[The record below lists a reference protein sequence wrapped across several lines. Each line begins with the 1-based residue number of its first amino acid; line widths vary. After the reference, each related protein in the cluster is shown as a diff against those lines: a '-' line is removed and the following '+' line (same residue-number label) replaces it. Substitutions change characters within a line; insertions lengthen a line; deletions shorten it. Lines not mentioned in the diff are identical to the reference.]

1 MDPSQKTARLP
12 FSWEANLAA
21 AGLLLWVLGVSVA
34 LTFLLPLAVVLVVA
48 QSLVIVPILG
58 WVLLRG
64 LPLRETFRL
73 RPVGF
78 RTVILSALIGMAGW
92 PIISAAATLLDKPLN
107 RIGPYPATPA
117 PSGWVE
123 AAAYAVTFL
132 LIAPLTEEPIYRG
145 FILRGWLRRG
155 AWTGIV
161 VSGFLF
167 GLVHSQIAAT
177 VPIAALGIILAWMSY
192 RSGSIWNTV
201 VAHGFYNLAPTVFY
215 VFPALQQNLSDL
227 GIYIAAVIAIPL
239 LGLLLWLYHRA
250 HPRAPIEDPTPETGS
265 ELWPILTLIP
275 AIGLFGFM
283 ALIELL
289 LRAFPGG
296 FGGM

>member
-1 MDPSQKTARLP
+1 MEESAKPARLP
-12 FSWEANLAA
+12 YSWEANLAA
-21 AGLLLWVLGVSVA
+21 AGLLLWVLGVSVT
-34 LTFLLPLAVVLVVA
+34 LTFLLPLSLVLVVA
-48 QSLVIVPILG
+48 QALVIVPVLG

-64 LPLRETFRL
+64 LPLRDTFRL

-78 RTVILSALIGMAGW
+78 RTVILSALIGMTSW
-92 PIISAAATLLDKPLN
+92 PIISAAATLLDKPLS

-117 PSGWVE
+117 PSGWLE

-145 FILRGWLRRG
+145 FVLRAWLRRG

-177 VPIAALGIILAWMSY
+177 VPIAFLGMILAWMSH
-192 RSGSIWNTV
+192 RSGSIRNTI
-201 VAHGFYNLAPTVFY
+201 VAHAFYNLVPTLFY
-215 VFPALQQNLSDL
+215 VLPAWQNYISDL
-227 GIYIAAVIAIPL
+227 AVYVAAVIAVPVL
-239 LGLLLWLYHRA
+239 AGLLWLYRGL
-250 HPRAPIEDPTPETGS
+250 HPRPPIEDPAAETGS
-265 ELWPILTLIP
+265 DWWPILTLLP
-275 AIGLFGFM
+275 AVALFGVM
-283 ALIELL
+283 ALVEVL

-296 FGGM
+296 LGGG